1 MIGFLVRLNEAKNLT
16 NGHLTGAEEKKG
28 RRGGNSLPMR
38 RQIRTVAV
46 AVAELDKQTDR
57 QAAQS
62 SQARPRQ
69 AD

>member
-1 MIGFLVRLNEAKNLT
+1 MIGFLVRLNKAKNLT
-16 NGHLTGAEEKKG
+16 NGHLTGKGGGREEE
-28 RRGGNSLPMR
+28 GGSLPMR